1 VAGASPNATTVGAS
15 TLYGTVGAG
24 FSFKSG
30 CFGLPKKPFKNRN
43 IMFSYVVFNKLVTIH

>member
-15 TLYGTVGAG
+15 TLYGTTGSGAAAG
-24 FSFKSG
+24 G
-30 CFGLPKKPFKNRN
+30 MGLVKKPFKNRN